1 MTKQKKKIAKE
12 SKDNTTNANNINRGN
27 PIYYNN
33 KLHYIVYEFED
44 KIIISKTEDL
54 FILFIN
60 VYQCLWGRTKPCIL
74 V

>member
-1 MTKQKKKIAKE
+1 MTKEKKKIAKK

-33 KLHYIVYEFED
+33 KIHYIVYEFED

-54 FILFIN
+54 SKAFCVNKSRVSI
-60 VYQCLWGRTKPCIL
+60 KPIK
-74 V
+74 